1 MPGGRKWFRQRQRG
15 LGVLLPR
22 LQLRRRVGC
31 LAGHMPYIVRNLRRH
46 ESNASLPVDRP
57 APVGCLGYR
66 TGESMIGTKPQSQQ
80 FFVAWTAALLGLVL
94 LVSVLSNLSV
104 GRSFMKKEVSDHWR
118 PAGIVGAA
126 PGSTGSTTTPSFAD
140 IPSFGQT
147 GAYAPTTP
155 AAPAFSNSWGVASS
169 NFGQRVALVQRTQK
183 VPSTAAGAGRP
194 TLFECPV
201 CGSMRY
207 VRCPRCRERL
217 SLDSGGRLVCP
228 AGHVVPTIP
237 SCPGCGAHMH
247 AR

>member
-1 MPGGRKWFRQRQRG
+1 
-15 LGVLLPR
+15 
-22 LQLRRRVGC
+22 
-31 LAGHMPYIVRNLRRH
+31 
-46 ESNASLPVDRP
+46 
-57 APVGCLGYR
+57 
-66 TGESMIGTKPQSQQ
+66 MIGTKPQSQQ

-126 PGSTGSTTTPSFAD
+126 PGSTWTPAPGSVFRSGGWVRAD
-140 IPSFGQT
+140 DP
-147 GAYAPTTP
+147 P
-155 AAPAFSNSWGVASS
+155 AAPAFSNSWGTASS
-169 NFGQRVALVQRTQK
+169 NFGQPVALVVPRPQK
-183 VPSTAAGAGRP
+183 TPSAAAGAGRP
-194 TLFECPV
+194 TLYECPV

-237 SCPGCGAHMH
+237 SCPGCGATMH
-247 AR
+247 PR